1 VKAHETCGIPPGSL
15 SAHLVRVPSEADL
28 LRDRLDR
35 FGTRVIRFIRALPD
49 DPASKDI
56 AFQLG
61 RAGPGIGS
69 NHRSARRARSRA
81 EFISRLAV
89 ALDEADESEYWLSRI
104 QESGIT
110 AGDELEWL
118 AGESRELRAVLST
131 SVATARRN
139 YQASGPPDPPRNPQ
153 RRPQRQK
160 RRGRRNGSTDP

>member
-1 VKAHETCGIPPGSL
+1 M
-15 SAHLVRVPSEADL
+15 PSEPNL

-35 FGTRVIRFIRALPD
+35 FGTRVIKFIRTLPD

-110 AGDELEWL
+110 AGKELEWL
-118 AGESRELRAVLST
+118 VGESCELRAILSA

-139 YQASGPPDPPRNPQ
+139 YEASGPPAPPRKP
-153 RRPQRQK
+153 RRRRLRGK
-160 RRGRRNGSTDP
+160 RRTRRNGSADR